1 MKKTVF
7 RRCTLSGMIAVALS
21 TSAWADKNET
31 TMVVTGSGESS
42 ELPAWTNSATKSA
55 VAESKT
61 PQVINTIS
69 QHEISER
76 HATSVNEILR
86 YAPGVSTES
95 RGSTTYMSEYKIRG
109 FTVDNEFY
117 NGLQL
122 PYNVTGNTKARID
135 PLLIE
140 SVDILKGPS
149 SVLYGNGSPGG
160 LVNIQGK
167 KPQTTPRTEV
177 GFNTGTRNLKEGYLD
192 STGRIADSD
201 WSYRLLGKATEGD
214 DQPHT
219 SRTEDYLVAP
229 SVTWQPSDKTRLTI
243 DALAQNTPRLTPSN
257 PLPLSYLR
265 SNYADKRDYA
275 GDKWNGFK
283 QRQWMVGY
291 SFEHEFDSGWGI
303 AQKARYFDIDTHQKS
318 IYSTGNAGNPVYELD
333 RFAYTTDE
341 DLHNFNIDNQ
351 VTRTFTFGDWQHH
364 LLAGFDYQKLNSHY
378 HYRYAP
384 ASTTPGIDMRN
395 PDFGLVNEDAL
406 GLYTAQKNRLSYNQ
420 KGYYLQDQVE
430 FGGLNLLASLRYDE
444 YQSATTDYLNADQK
458 TWISQ
463 DRVTKR
469 LGALYAFDNGI
480 SPFISYSEGFK
491 PVSPARNLTADQV
504 KPTTSKQVEGGV
516 KYLLAEYATT
526 FTASVFNIKQKNV
539 LSLDPSWNYHQ
550 TGEIESNG
558 AELSAISRPTDNIN
572 LIANYAYT
580 HAINTEDETY
590 QGKRPTQVPENA
602 FNLWGDYTFDQ
613 SLVRG
618 LTVGAGVRY
627 TGPMEIAPDNTAGKL
642 GGTTQYDMSLSYDM
656 SAVDSSLA
664 GLMLKA
670 SAQNLTNKETLTC
683 YDSTNCWIGRDRTV
697 QLGASYTF

>member
-1 MKKTVF
+1 M
-7 RRCTLSGMIAVALS
+7 
-21 TSAWADKNET
+21 
-31 TMVVTGSGESS
+31 
-42 ELPAWTNSATKSA
+42 
-55 VAESKT
+55 
-61 PQVINTIS
+61 
-69 QHEISER
+69 
-76 HATSVNEILR
+76 
-86 YAPGVSTES
+86 
-95 RGSTTYMSEYKIRG
+95 
-109 FTVDNEFY
+109 
-117 NGLQL
+117 
-122 PYNVTGNTKARID
+122 
-135 PLLIE
+135 
-140 SVDILKGPS
+140 
-149 SVLYGNGSPGG
+149 
-160 LVNIQGK
+160 
-167 KPQTTPRTEV
+167 
-177 GFNTGTRNLKEGYLD
+177 
-192 STGRIADSD
+192 
-201 WSYRLLGKATEGD
+201 
-214 DQPHT
+214 
-219 SRTEDYLVAP
+219 
-229 SVTWQPSDKTRLTI
+229 
-243 DALAQNTPRLTPSN
+243 
-257 PLPLSYLR
+257 
-265 SNYADKRDYA
+265 
-275 GDKWNGFK
+275 
-283 QRQWMVGY
+283 
-291 SFEHEFDSGWGI
+291 
-303 AQKARYFDIDTHQKS
+303 
-318 IYSTGNAGNPVYELD
+318 
-333 RFAYTTDE
+333 
-341 DLHNFNIDNQ
+341 
-351 VTRTFTFGDWQHH
+351 TRTFTFGDWQHH

>member
-243 DALAQNTPRLTPSN
+243 DALAQNTPSLTPSN

-341 DLHNFNIDNQ
+341 DLHSFNIDNQ

-491 PVSPARNLTADQV
+491 PVSPVRNLTADQV

>member
-243 DALAQNTPRLTPSN
+243 DALAQNTPSLTPSN

-341 DLHNFNIDNQ
+341 DLHSFNIDNQ

-406 GLYTAQKNRLSYNQ
+406 GLYTEQKNRLSYNQ